1 MNDITDSLD
10 YIYNAL
16 TPIPYILLAMVDTG
30 YLVDDYNMITAV
42 SNCTG

>member
-1 MNDITDSLD
+1 
-10 YIYNAL
+10 
-16 TPIPYILLAMVDTG
+16 MVDTG

>member
-1 MNDITDSLD
+1 
-10 YIYNAL
+10 
-16 TPIPYILLAMVDTG
+16 MVNTG